1 MDKLQELV
9 NTLSEDDK
17 KEFRIFINRQK
28 SKKQRKDLD
37 LFELIAEQTPAKE
50 IQLKLYKT
58 PNKVAYH
65 TLRKRLL
72 KHLTDFIVL
81 KQIDYDTTATSS
93 IAGLIS
99 LSSYLFKNQSDELGW
114 RFLNKAEQTAIDNEQ
129 YELLNNIYLLQLEQS
144 ESEFAPEVDSIYKK
158 WQTNKQL
165 VNENEKT
172 SIAYNFI
179 KREIN
184 EVILKGEDKDLNK
197 IIDKLLKKYGIND
210 LVFQRPEILYKVL
223 DLTRRVMLSKKDF
236 YNFEPYVIRMYDE
249 LIAQHGFSK
258 KNHYYKIH
266 ILYMI
271 AHILYRNRR
280 FEASN
285 EYLKQMHEA
294 MLAYNKAYYKK
305 FYPKYIMLSAANY
318 TYLNQNDKSISILE
332 SITEN
337 TLKKLPVEDQL
348 NIKMN
353 LIIYYGNAGN
363 YKLSNKIV
371 HSINH
376 SDNWLT
382 KKMGIEWV
390 LKKSMI
396 EIMIQ
401 YELENYEI
409 ALNRIRAFERSFSK
423 LFKHPL
429 YARANLFIQKV
440 KIIINNPE
448 IIKDK
453 TFIDEVISS
462 LVKIPSE
469 QEDLQA
475 MAYYSWLKAK
485 MLNQNYYE
493 VLLDVANTRYDN
505 QP

>member
-9 NTLSEDDK
+9 NTFSEDDK

-37 LFELIAEQTPAKE
+37 LFELIAEQTSPKE
-50 IQLKLYKT
+50 IQSKLYQT

-81 KQIDYDTTATSS
+81 KQIDHDTTATSS
-93 IAGLIS
+93 ISGLIS
-99 LSSYLFKNQSDELGW
+99 LASYLFKNQSDELGW
-114 RFLNKAEQTAIDNEQ
+114 RFLNKAEHTAIENEQ
-129 YELLNNIYLLQLEQS
+129 YELLNSIYLLQLEQS
-144 ESEFAPEVDSIYKK
+144 ESEFSPNVEKIHTKWKNNKK
-158 WQTNKQL
+158 L
-165 VNENEKT
+165 VNENEKV

-184 EVILKGEDKDLNK
+184 EVILKGKDKDLNK
-197 IIDKLLKKYGIND
+197 IIDQLLKKYGIND

-223 DLTRRVMLSKKDF
+223 ELTRRVMFSKKDF
-236 YNFEPYVIRMYDE
+236 YNFEPYVIKMYNE

-258 KNHYYKIH
+258 KNHFYKIR

-280 FEASN
+280 FEESN
-285 EYLKQMHEA
+285 NYMLQMHET

-305 FYPKYIMLSAANY
+305 FYPKYIMLSAANHS
-318 TYLNQNDKSISILE
+318 YLNQNDKSITVLEDIL
-332 SITEN
+332 SGS
-337 TLKKLPVEDQL
+337 LKKLPVKDQL

-363 YKLSNKIV
+363 YKKSNQIA
-371 HSINH
+371 HSINN
-376 SDNWLT
+376 SDKWLT

-390 LKKSMI
+390 LKKNMI

-401 YELENYEI
+401 YELENHEI
-409 ALNRIRAFERSFSK
+409 ALNKIRAFERSFSN

-440 KIIINNPE
+440 KIIINNPN

-453 TFIDEVISS
+453 QFVDDVISS

-485 MLNQNYYE
+485 MLNKNYYE
-493 VLLDVANTRYDN
+493 VLLEIANTRYEE
-505 QP
+505 